1 MKQLHIIG
9 DFIYLTCGGDLEGQL
24 ISSSTSLQRLCYVP
38 AVAIMTIRC
47 VNIFCFIF
55 VGLALIKTAY
65 DLRSM
70 YAVGIFHYFAHLL
83 LLPSR

>member
-9 DFIYLTCGGDLEGQL
+9 DFMYLTCGTGLEGQL
-24 ISSSTSLQRLCYVP
+24 ISSPTSIQRLCYVP
-38 AVAIMTIRC
+38 AAAITAIRC
-47 VNIFCFIF
+47 VNIICFIL
-55 VGLALIKTAY
+55 VGLAVIKTAY

-83 LLPSR
+83 FLPSR